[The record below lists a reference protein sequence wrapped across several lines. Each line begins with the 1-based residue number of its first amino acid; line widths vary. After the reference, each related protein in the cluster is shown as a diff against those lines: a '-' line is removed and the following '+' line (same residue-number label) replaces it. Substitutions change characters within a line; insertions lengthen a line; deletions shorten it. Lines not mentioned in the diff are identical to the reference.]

1 MCAYIILIALMIA
14 IARKRGLK
22 NCFEAVVFASLLFIL
37 LMEVFQYL

>member
-22 NCFEAVVFASLLFIL
+22 NCSEAVVFASLLFIL